1 MSEQRKEVS
10 FVCSSSSS
18 FASVRGEAERPD
30 GGRQPEV
37 VGGQPATTSSSSD
50 LSSSFSLFGLPSV
63 FDLVLSGAVE
73 EVASCDGE
81 ESSFFEP
88 EPVQGG
94 AAY

>member
-10 FVCSSSSS
+10 FVCSSS
-18 FASVRGEAERPD
+18 FASVRGEEVLPD

-37 VGGQPATTSSSSD
+37 VRASIDGD
-50 LSSSFSLFGLPSV
+50 LLSFSLFGLPL
-63 FDLVLSGAVE
+63 FDLVLSAAE

>member
-37 VGGQPATTSSSSD
+37 VGEQPATTSSSD

>member
-37 VGGQPATTSSSSD
+37 VGEQPATSD
-50 LSSSFSLFGLPSV
+50 LSSISLFGLPSV

>member
-18 FASVRGEAERPD
+18 SFASVRGEEVLPD
-30 GGRQPEV
+30 GGDGNGRQPEV
-37 VGGQPATTSSSSD
+37 VRPSSIGGD
-50 LSSSFSLFGLPSV
+50 FSSFSLFGLPL
-63 FDLVLSGAVE
+63 FDLVLSAAE

>member
-10 FVCSSSSS
+10 FVCSSS

-37 VGGQPATTSSSSD
+37 VGEQPATTSSSD
-50 LSSSFSLFGLPSV
+50 LSSFFLFGLPSV

>member
-1 MSEQRKEVS
+1 MSEQRKEVLS
-10 FVCSSSSS
+10 FVCSSS
-18 FASVRGEAERPD
+18 FASVRGEEVLPD
-30 GGRQPEV
+30 GGGGRQPEV
-37 VGGQPATTSSSSD
+37 VQ
-50 LSSSFSLFGLPSV
+50 LLSFSLFGLPS
-63 FDLVLSGAVE
+63 FDLVLSAAE

>member
-37 VGGQPATTSSSSD
+37 VGEQPATSSD
-50 LSSSFSLFGLPSV
+50 LSSFSLFGLPSL

>member
-18 FASVRGEAERPD
+18 FASVRGVAERPD

-37 VGGQPATTSSSSD
+37 VGEQPATSD
-50 LSSSFSLFGLPSV
+50 LSSFSLFGLPSV
-63 FDLVLSGAVE
+63 FDLVLSSAVE

>member
-18 FASVRGEAERPD
+18 FASVRGEEVLPD
-30 GGRQPEV
+30 GGGGRQPEV
-37 VGGQPATTSSSSD
+37 VRPSSIGGD
-50 LSSSFSLFGLPSV
+50 FSSFFLFGLPS
-63 FDLVLSGAVE
+63 FDLVLSAVE

-81 ESSFFEP
+81 ESPFFEP

>member
-18 FASVRGEAERPD
+18 FASVCGEAERPD
-30 GGRQPEV
+30 GGRQTEV
-37 VGGQPATTSSSSD
+37 VGEQPATSD

>member
-18 FASVRGEAERPD
+18 FASVRGEEVLPD
-30 GGRQPEV
+30 GGGGRQPEV
-37 VGGQPATTSSSSD
+37 VRASIDGD
-50 LSSSFSLFGLPSV
+50 LWSFSLFGLPL
-63 FDLVLSGAVE
+63 FDLVLSAAE

>member
-18 FASVRGEAERPD
+18 FASVRGEEVLPD
-30 GGRQPEV
+30 GGGGRQPEV
-37 VGGQPATTSSSSD
+37 VRASIDGD
-50 LSSSFSLFGLPSV
+50 LLSFSLFGLPL
-63 FDLVLSGAVE
+63 FDLVLRAAE

>member
-18 FASVRGEAERPD
+18 FASVRGEEVLPD
-30 GGRQPEV
+30 GGGRQPEV
-37 VGGQPATTSSSSD
+37 VRPSISLGGD
-50 LSSSFSLFGLPSV
+50 LSSFSLFGLPS
-63 FDLVLSGAVE
+63 FDLVLSAAE

-88 EPVQGG
+88 EPVQRG

>member
-37 VGGQPATTSSSSD
+37 VGEQPATSD
-50 LSSSFSLFGLPSV
+50 LLSFSLFGLPSV

>member
-10 FVCSSSSS
+10 FVCSSS
-18 FASVRGEAERPD
+18 FASVRGEEVLPD
-30 GGRQPEV
+30 GSGDRQPEV
-37 VGGQPATTSSSSD
+37 VRASIDGD
-50 LSSSFSLFGLPSV
+50 LWSFSLFGLPL
-63 FDLVLSGAVE
+63 FDLVLSAAE

>member
-10 FVCSSSSS
+10 FVCSSSS
-18 FASVRGEAERPD
+18 FASVRGEEVLPD
-30 GGRQPEV
+30 GGGRQPEV
-37 VGGQPATTSSSSD
+37 VRPSSIGGD
-50 LSSSFSLFGLPSV
+50 FSSFSLFGLPL
-63 FDLVLSGAVE
+63 FDLVLSAAE

>member
-37 VGGQPATTSSSSD
+37 VGEQPATTSSSD
-50 LSSSFSLFGLPSV
+50 LSSFSLFGLPSV